1 MIVDSIEAEMKA
13 PKPNILHRDEHFLA
27 LDKPAGL
34 ASVRERWTDNDS
46 ALVVVWDLLRADDPD
61 ARKPRV
67 VHRLDKETS
76 GVILFAT
83 SLVAA
88 RSLSRQFREREVEK
102 TYLALVRG
110 TPPEERG
117 TIDLLLREDAYH
129 PGRSVVGRKRGKPS
143 STDWERT
150 ETFAGYALLTVHPKT
165 GRMHQIRISLA
176 HEGYP
181 LVVDPAYAG
190 GRALFLSELK
200 RNYKKK
206 KGKEELPLIKR
217 VSLHAAAI
225 AFEHPITGE
234 RIEIEAA
241 PPKDFNLALKYLR
254 KYRPLKERRG
264 V

>member
-1 MIVDSIEAEMKA
+1 MKA

-27 LDKPAGL
+27 LDKTAGL

-46 ALVVVWDLLRADDPD
+46 ALVVVWDLLRAVDPD

-76 GVILFAT
+76 GVIVFAT

-110 TPPEERG
+110 TPHQESG
-117 TIDLLLREDAYH
+117 TIDLKLGDDPYH
-129 PGRSVVGRKRGKPS
+129 PGRSVVARKRGKVAI
-143 STDWERT
+143 TDWERT
-150 ETFAGYALLTVHPKT
+150 ETFAGYALLTVRPKT
-165 GRMHQIRISLA
+165 GRMHQIRVSLA

-190 GRALFLSELK
+190 GRTLHLSELK

-206 KGKEELPLIKR
+206 KGQEERPLIAR

-225 AFEHPITGE
+225 AFKHPITGE
-234 RIEIEAA
+234 RIEIETP

-264 V
+264 L